1 MASRPGP
8 LPSNI
13 GRFRIDAVLG
23 AGGMGEVYKGFDQTL
38 QRTVAIKTVRGDI
51 NNPDYL
57 TRLYREAQACARLQH
72 PNIVTVHEAGEVDG
86 VVYIA
91 MEFLKGEDL
100 AKVLSR
106 GEMSFEERI
115 SVLVRVLDALEHAH
129 GEGVIHRDIKP
140 SN

>member
-1 MASRPGP
+1 MAQRPAP
-8 LPSNI
+8 IPSHI
-13 GRFRIDAVLG
+13 GRFRIDSVLG
-23 AGGMGEVYKGFDQTL
+23 AGGMGEVYKGFDTTL

-57 TRLYREAQACARLQH
+57 ARLYREAQACARLQH

-100 AKVLSR
+100 AKTLEHGSLSLD
-106 GEMSFEERI
+106 ERLNI
-115 SVLVRVLDALEHAH
+115 LIRVLDALEHAH
-129 GEGVIHRDIKP
+129 NEGV
-140 SN
+140 